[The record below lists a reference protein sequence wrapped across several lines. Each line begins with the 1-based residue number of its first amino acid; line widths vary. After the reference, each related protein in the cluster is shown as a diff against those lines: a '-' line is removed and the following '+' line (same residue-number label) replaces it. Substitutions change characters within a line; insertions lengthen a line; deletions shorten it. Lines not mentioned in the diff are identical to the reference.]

1 MSAPQAD
8 TSDMYA
14 VHKVFRKSLGGAKDL
29 LGAGVEA
36 QPERVELLCSYYRN
50 ILAFLESHHGGEDAL
65 VFPLLLERVSEDK
78 RARVAT
84 IAGQHAPLVETL
96 EAANEAVQAFAADP
110 SDSTRAAAAAALTK
124 LDVELCV
131 HLDQEEAEIL
141 PLATEH
147 LSIEEWGALPGHAM
161 ASYTGDKIWLILGSI
176 RENMTD
182 DQRAQMLAH
191 MPPPAVEMW
200 TTMGNAA
207 FDQMNAEVWQA
218 A

>member
-1 MSAPQAD
+1 MSAAQTD

-14 VHKVFRKSLGGAKDL
+14 VHQVFRKSLGGAGDL
-29 LGAGVEA
+29 LGPGVEA
-36 QPERVELLCSYYRN
+36 QPERVELLCSYYSN

-65 VFPLLLERVSEDK
+65 VFPLLLERVPEDK
-78 RARVAT
+78 RARVGT

-96 EAANEAVQAFAADP
+96 EAASEAVQAFADDP
-110 SDSTRAAAAAALTK
+110 SDDTRAAAAAALTK
-124 LDVELCV
+124 LDVELCA

-191 MPPPAVEMW
+191 MPPPAVDMW
-200 TTMGNAA
+200 TNMGNAA
-207 FDQMNAEVWQA
+207 FDQMNAEVWQTA
-218 A
+218 